1 MKNILTT
8 LMTALAIFL
17 GTSITLFIL
26 RMIWSPP
33 NAMGMMMGKMAMVHH
48 MQIWMQGTFIVF
60 LIIIIVSLIFWIVRQ
75 WLR

>member
-8 LMTALAIFL
+8 LMAALAIFL

-33 NAMGMMMGKMAMVHH
+33 NAMGMMMSKMAMVHH
-48 MQIWMQGTFIVF
+48 MQIWMQGTLIIF
-60 LIIIIVSLIFWIVRQ
+60 LIFILVFILFWTVKH
-75 WLR
+75 WLK